1 MPSMH
6 AGPSRRTALLAS
18 LSVCAL
24 PNLPAHS
31 EVGWTPLQKMSVRV
45 QRSALR
51 TVESEYSTQFSAYL
65 ARILI
70 TWEPVTRRFWEDRQ
84 REGDAFEMDA
94 QVYGRARELGTERRD
109 EYLAARFSSLV
120 TSVEVG
126 LENFEGRQ
134 GASKLAASLTARY
147 TSAPQKRALAQLLAM
162 IEPPQQPT
170 EAIAALVG
178 EADQAKL
185 LSLRLETPGGGYGP
199 TPPEVTVAPPPT
211 SSGRAARAAVQMA
224 PAGRWRDVRV
234 RDGGSGYAEGEVV
247 RVEAAPPAEAGGV
260 RARVHAVVRNG
271 SVAELVLLEAGAG
284 YSAAELEGEAGPRL
298 RIAPPAQAGQGGG
311 PPRRATGVL
320 LPEYAV
326 ASVELLEAGGGYNAD
341 EPPAVTIAPPPP
353 LEGAPAAAA
362 AKGARASATLS
373 ARPGAALSAIELAE
387 LERAL
392 LRAATAELEGFGP
405 RLLPPSLVP
414 ARRERSR
421 GERADAS
428 AAFQL
433 GVRVPAGAFGVR
445 APAPVERLSPLERA
459 ETAKIFLAGGLC
471 SASAHTLLVPLD
483 VVKTRLQ
490 TEPGRYAG
498 PLACAATVY
507 RDEGAAAFAQGAA
520 STLVGYL
527 VAGSL
532 SFGLFEV
539 FSRSPQSQ
547 PPSQPQPQPPSPSPS
562 PSLNEAKPEPEPE
575 LVQVFSRAV
584 AEVAGAGNAL
594 FFATPLLALAS
605 VLATCVCA
613 TALCPFEAVRI
624 LSVRAG
630 ESSAAALQ
638 AQVEAEGPLSLF
650 RGLPAL
656 LIKEVPFVVTK
667 FIVFDR
673 VSALILATAPELCE
687 QPAFAATLPFVAGS
701 VAGVASVLAS
711 QPADVVLT
719 RTNDEGA
726 TLGGAI
732 ADLRASPR
740 LALQGLAPRLLFGVL
755 LVTLQFVLYTQLRAS
770 LGVAKTDLTLVWDA
784 LSVLRVV
791 GQ

>member
-134 GASKLAASLTARY
+134 GASKLAASLAARY
-147 TSAPQKRALAQLLAM
+147 TSGPQKRALAQLLAM

-247 RVEAAPPAEAGGV
+247 RVEAAPPAEAGGA
-260 RARVHAVVRNG
+260 RARVQAVVRNG
-271 SVAELVLLEAGAG
+271 SVAQLLLLDPGSG
-284 YSAAELEGEAGPRL
+284 YSAAELQGEEGPRL
-298 RIAPPAQAGQGGG
+298 RIAPPAQGGQAGRGQT
-311 PPRRATGVL
+311 RRATGAL
-320 LPEYAV
+320 LPEYSV
-326 ASVELLEAGGGYNAD
+326 ASVELVEAGSGYNAD
-341 EPPAVTIAPPPP
+341 EPPTVTIAPPPP
-353 LEGAPAAAA
+353 LEGADTAARSRR
-362 AKGARASATLS
+362 KGARASATLS
-373 ARPGAALSAIELAE
+373 ARSGAVLSPIELAE
-387 LERAL
+387 LDRAL
-392 LRAATAELEGFGP
+392 FRAATAGQLDGRP

-414 ARRERSR
+414 ARRDRTS
-421 GERADAS
+421 GDRAMGNAS
-428 AAFQL
+428 AAYQL
-433 GVRVPAGAFGVR
+433 GVRVPAGAFGAR
-445 APAPVERLSPLERA
+445 ASAPVQWVPPLQLE

-498 PLACAATVY
+498 PLECATTVY
-507 RDEGAAAFAQGAA
+507 NDEGAAAFAQGVGATA
-520 STLVGYL
+520 VGYL

-539 FSRSPQSQ
+539 FSR
-547 PPSQPQPQPPSPSPS
+547 
-562 PSLNEAKPEPEPE
+562 
-575 LVQVFSRAV
+575 
-584 AEVAGAGNAL
+584 
-594 FFATPLLALAS
+594 
-605 VLATCVCA
+605 
-613 TALCPFEAVRI
+613 
-624 LSVRAG
+624 
-630 ESSAAALQ
+630 
-638 AQVEAEGPLSLF
+638 
-650 RGLPAL
+650 
-656 LIKEVPFVVTK
+656 
-667 FIVFDR
+667 
-673 VSALILATAPELCE
+673 
-687 QPAFAATLPFVAGS
+687 
-701 VAGVASVLAS
+701 
-711 QPADVVLT
+711 
-719 RTNDEGA
+719 
-726 TLGGAI
+726 
-732 ADLRASPR
+732 
-740 LALQGLAPRLLFGVL
+740 
-755 LVTLQFVLYTQLRAS
+755 
-770 LGVAKTDLTLVWDA
+770 
-784 LSVLRVV
+784 
-791 GQ
+791 

>member
-1 MPSMH
+1 MH
-6 AGPSRRTALLAS
+6 AGPSRRAALLAG

-24 PNLPAHS
+24 PSLPAHS
-31 EVGWTPLQKMSVRV
+31 EAGWTPLQKMGARM

-51 TVESEYSTQFSAYL
+51 TVESEYSTEFSAYL

-84 REGDAFEMDA
+84 REGGAFEMDA
-94 QVYGRARELGTERRD
+94 RVYGRARELGTERRE
-109 EYLAARFSSLV
+109 EYLASRFSSLV

-126 LENFEGRQ
+126 LTEFGGRQ
-134 GASKLAASLTARY
+134 GASRLAASLATRY
-147 TSAPQKRALAQLLAM
+147 TSVAQKRALAQLLSM
-162 IEPPQQPT
+162 VEPLQQPT

-211 SSGRAARAAVQMA
+211 PSGRAARAAAQMA
-224 PAGRWRDVRV
+224 PAGRWRGARV

-260 RARVHAVVRNG
+260 QARVQAVVRNG

-284 YSAAELEGEAGPRL
+284 YSAAELEGEASPRL
-298 RIAPPAQAGQGGG
+298 RIAPPAQAGHGGG
-311 PPRRATGVL
+311 PPRRAAGVL

-326 ASVELLEAGGGYNAD
+326 ASLELLEPGGGYNAD

-353 LEGAPAAAA
+353 LEGAPAAAGGGGGGGG
-362 AKGARASATLS
+362 KGARASATLS
-373 ARPGAALSAIELAE
+373 ARSGAALSAIELAE

-405 RLLPPSLVP
+405 RLLPPTLVP

-421 GERADAS
+421 GERANAS

-445 APAPVERLSPLERA
+445 APAPVERMPPLERA

-507 RDEGAAAFAQGAA
+507 RDEGAAAFAQGLG
-520 STLVGYL
+520 STLAGYL

-539 FSRSPQSQ
+539 LSRSPR
-547 PPSQPQPQPPSPSPS
+547 PQPQPQPQP
-562 PSLNEAKPEPEPE
+562 
-575 LVQVFSRAV
+575 
-584 AEVAGAGNAL
+584 
-594 FFATPLLALAS
+594 
-605 VLATCVCA
+605 
-613 TALCPFEAVRI
+613 
-624 LSVRAG
+624 
-630 ESSAAALQ
+630 Q
-638 AQVEAEGPLSLF
+638 AQAQ
-650 RGLPAL
+650 AQ
-656 LIKEVPFVVTK
+656 
-667 FIVFDR
+667 
-673 VSALILATAPELCE
+673 AQA
-687 QPAFAATLPFVAGS
+687 
-701 VAGVASVLAS
+701 
-711 QPADVVLT
+711 
-719 RTNDEGA
+719 
-726 TLGGAI
+726 
-732 ADLRASPR
+732 
-740 LALQGLAPRLLFGVL
+740 
-755 LVTLQFVLYTQLRAS
+755 
-770 LGVAKTDLTLVWDA
+770 
-784 LSVLRVV
+784 
-791 GQ
+791 